1 VGLSDV
7 RGRTVAD
14 LLAKARRRHI
24 GDIEYRYENNGTDR
38 PYPMGVP
45 AGKVRSDWY
54 VHDAAAGRPGSV
66 ILFVGP
72 SPRG

>member
-14 LLAKARRRHI
+14 VLAEARRRHI
-24 GDIEYRYENNGTDR
+24 GNIEYRYENNGTDR

-45 AGKVRSDWY
+45 ADKVKSGWY
-54 VHDAAAGRPGSV
+54 VHDAAAGSTGSV

-72 SPRG
+72 QATG